1 MPSDI
6 CGGLRSSRQTS
17 RPKDRSK
24 LLYIVTSSIV
34 FRYSFG
40 FNQGLLTAGAV
51 SSSSSD
57 IVQDPTRVSRTVCV
71 WLNVSTTPGNRCIY
85 VQKWLLTGCWSDLN
99 IGREAG
105 RAVP

>member
-1 MPSDI
+1 MALGTKWYGTRAHRYEMTRNPA
-6 CGGLRSSRQTS
+6 
-17 RPKDRSK
+17 
-24 LLYIVTSSIV
+24 YI
-34 FRYSFG
+34 
-40 FNQGLLTAGAV
+40 

-71 WLNVSTTPGNRCIY
+71 WLNVSTTPGNRRVY
-85 VQKWLLTGCWSDLN
+85 VQKWLFTGCWSDLN